1 MKKRNLILAG
11 IAAGMILTASVP
23 SALAYFTT
31 YVSAKGLKDV
41 VLGDRTTLEEPEP
54 TNWTKQITITADA
67 DSEPVYVRANAFAPD
82 DYTLTFSGEGWSQ
95 GEGGWYYFSTPISKG
110 AKANTLN
117 VTIGSKKEGGFDK
130 EDIGTNF
137 NVIVVYEYTPVLYRE
152 DTLEPYADWS
162 KSVEYHETVNS
173 EVTEAET
180 GGGNG

>member
-31 YVSAKGLKDV
+31 YVSAKGMKDV
-41 VLGDRTTLEEPEP
+41 VLQDRTELEEPEP
-54 TNWTKQITITADA
+54 ENWTKVITIKADA

-82 DYTLTFSGEGWSQ
+82 DYTLTFSGTGWSQ

-110 AKANTLN
+110 GAAEALN
-117 VTIGSKKEGGFDK
+117 VKIDKNGGFGK
-130 EDIGTNF
+130 EDIGENF
-137 NVIVVYEYTPVLYRE
+137 NVVVVYEYTPVLYRE

-180 GGGNG
+180 GGENG